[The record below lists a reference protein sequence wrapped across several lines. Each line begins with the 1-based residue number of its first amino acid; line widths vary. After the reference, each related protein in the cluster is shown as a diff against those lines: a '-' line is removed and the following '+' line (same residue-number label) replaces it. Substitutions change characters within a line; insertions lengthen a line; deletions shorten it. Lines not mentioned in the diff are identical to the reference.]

1 MVPAG
6 GAEVQAAAGAEGY
19 NNKYRNGWGASVAAV
34 RAAVEEQ
41 RRNKRGTGTPVSQ
54 MAAPLP
60 LSRFAWPVSAVR
72 CWNWT
77 CFHSREVGD
86 VYVRG
91 IWADVQVCAAPLPA
105 T

>member
-1 MVPAG
+1 MSAHNKLKRLGVAG
-6 GAEVQAAAGAEGY
+6 AAEVQAAAGAEGY

-72 CWNWT
+72 C
-77 CFHSREVGD
+77 CLD
-86 VYVRG
+86 M
-91 IWADVQVCAAPLPA
+91 LL
-105 T
+105 

>member
-1 MVPAG
+1 MCG
-6 GAEVQAAAGAEGY
+6 HAEVQAAAGAEGY
-19 NNKYRNGWGASVAAV
+19 NNRYRNGWGASVAAV

-72 CWNWT
+72 DRCVGR
-77 CFHSREVGD
+77 CRSSGGPEVYHGRRD
-86 VYVRG
+86 
-91 IWADVQVCAAPLPA
+91 AAPLGLHPRML
-105 T
+105 